1 MKTNLANF
9 YIEFINNYLTVDKF
23 ASVYDMAHDDALLLL
38 ALGRKF
44 HEERVAIYKNTG
56 VAT

>member
-1 MKTNLANF
+1 MKTTLANF
-9 YIEFINNYLTVDKF
+9 YLEFINNYLTVAKF
-23 ASVYDMAHDDALLLL
+23 ASAYDMAHDDALLLL

>member
-1 MKTNLANF
+1 MKTQLANF
-9 YIEFINNYLTVDKF
+9 YLEFINDFLTIGKF
-23 ASVYDMAHDDALLLL
+23 ASYYDMTSEDAGRLL
-38 ALGRKF
+38 ALGAKF

>member
-1 MKTNLANF
+1 MKTTLANF
-9 YIEFINNYLTVDKF
+9 YLEFINNYLTVAKL

-38 ALGRKF
+38 AIGRKF